1 MEQENLT
8 FSRAAASVFVASLL
22 TLLFCHTSTAATD
35 TPVSSATPPPSPIAA
50 GTDPAPCFLVHYVS
64 VQIPGGIRGLA
75 PGTRVTVM
83 TELGDRLRVKSD
95 DLEFEI
101 DKDHIT
107 HDPQIAMRAS
117 QVDTRTQQKLAESV
131 VIQHQRII
139 ETQQN
144 QVTQLEQTRNG
155 RSNVKELQ
163 ERYRSLQ
170 KEEGEIL
177 LQIGQA
183 EQRHPVRDSF
193 GRHTIHYQP
202 DQRAPQLPLLKSRL
216 KDVQHEKNEARRQ
229 LEAAQRQR

>member
-1 MEQENLT
+1 
-8 FSRAAASVFVASLL
+8 
-22 TLLFCHTSTAATD
+22 
-35 TPVSSATPPPSPIAA
+35 
-50 GTDPAPCFLVHYVS
+50 
-64 VQIPGGIRGLA
+64 
-75 PGTRVTVM
+75 M